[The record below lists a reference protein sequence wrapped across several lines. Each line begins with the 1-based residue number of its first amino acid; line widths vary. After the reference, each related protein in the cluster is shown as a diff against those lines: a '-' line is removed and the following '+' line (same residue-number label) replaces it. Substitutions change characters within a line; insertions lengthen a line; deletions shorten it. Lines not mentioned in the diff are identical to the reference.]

1 MKVMTTPTLTHFVW
15 FAAPQ
20 GGFRA
25 FGRPGG
31 AK

>member
-1 MKVMTTPTLTHFVW
+1 MTTPTLSHFVW
-15 FAAPQ
+15 IAAPQ